1 MSTWVICMIVLPL
14 ALAAALGTWFGVT
27 AGVSLRKPK
36 PVPGPTWS
44 FSSWASNLS
53 LLGGVLATVLAGT
66 SLSTSHPL
74 DKSTFVALGAFFVFL
89 VLAGP
94 FIFQCARP
102 HGAGDPTKAC
112 GSNLTLLVACSLT
125 LAAVVGQFVTLALLY
140 WEILGGG
147 AWGVLACVVAA
158 GFGILVVY
166 YYVVTVP
173 RLLKV
178 EWSAKLQKGTNY
190 VKLPTPE
197 TWNLL

>member
-1 MSTWVICMIVLPL
+1 MSTWVICIIVLPL

-53 LLGGVLATVLAGT
+53 LLGGVLATVLAGA

-74 DKSTFVALGAFFVFL
+74 DKSTFVALAAFFVFL
-89 VLAGP
+89 IFAGP
-94 FIFQCARP
+94 FIFQCARY
-102 HGAGDPTKAC
+102 HAADPTKSA

-125 LAAVVGQFVTLALLY
+125 LAAVVGQFATLALLY

-178 EWSAKLQKGTNY
+178 EWSATLKKGTNL